1 VYSGQRLAA
10 RLSGTHGERRG
21 RTAAWPWRAPGC
33 VPRAHLNTLPSRQHH
48 IACAPEALLGVI
60 VSIYTNPVNLLTYMT
75 FIPSSVLISTVY
87 GPMWVGGRRCG
98 RSHTEQLRMRT
109 RPSTSRIAPAK
120 EAGFWRRSAAQ
131 RRLKKR
137 FWSCTL
143 GGRESTPSRYVC
155 WSNIRMSARIF
166 CSASLR
172 TAFCHTAQPREGQ
185 L

>member
-1 VYSGQRLAA
+1 
-10 RLSGTHGERRG
+10 
-21 RTAAWPWRAPGC
+21 